1 MNAGQQGS
9 DMTIKAGD
17 TVKFKPEWQDAG
29 DDQIDFV
36 AMEDEDGGRVLIG
49 ALGVLKSFTPTQV
62 VLVSMLEV

>member
-1 MNAGQQGS
+1 
-9 DMTIKAGD
+9 MTIKAGD

-29 DDQIDFV
+29 DDQIEFV

-49 ALGVLKSFTPTQV
+49 ALGVLKNFTPTQF